1 MTPPALPLVVLL
13 AHTRRFVRRFV
24 VLSDEQAIAITLW
37 IAHTYAFPAADTTPY
52 LAINSA
58 TKRAG
63 KTRLL
68 EVLELVTLR
77 AWLTGRASPAVLTRK
92 IDAVAPTLLLDES
105 DAAFKI
111 ETDYSEALRGVLNS
125 GYKRSG
131 KVSLCVGQ
139 GAKITYKDFATFCPK
154 AIAGI
159 GRLPDTVADRAIP
172 IVLKRRM
179 TAEAVERFR
188 ERDAR
193 REVAALVAQL
203 TGWASSATIT
213 RLAESTPALVDALN
227 DRAADVWEPLF
238 AIADL
243 AGESWPAQARAAAVA
258 LAGEQRDDQDLPIEL
273 LKDIR
278 VIFDELPDGPADL
291 DAVKTAELLEGLN
304 ALTERPWPTYGRG
317 EKPLTAHALARLL
330 KDFGIVSAGRLTF
343 PDGRHRGYRRS
354 GFDDAFARY
363 LPIKVSMCPDA
374 NESGPELAKTKRPDE
389 DYADTSK
396 TRVSS
401 MNTGLKDTWTHR
413 TPDIGDGGG
422 RDAAWAEADARFKR
436 GWQS

>member
-1 MTPPALPLVVLL
+1 MATLVLTLQVLL
-13 AHTRRFVRRFV
+13 DQARRFVRRFV
-24 VLSDEQAIAITLW
+24 ILSDEQAIAIALW
-37 IAHTYAFPAADTTPY
+37 IAHTYVFGAADTTPY

-68 EVLELVTLR
+68 EVLELLVLR
-77 AWLTGRASPAVLTRK
+77 AWFTGRASPAVLIRK
-92 IDAVAPTLLLDES
+92 IDDVSPTLLLDES

-111 ETDYSEALRGVLNS
+111 ETEYSEALRGVLNS

-139 GAKITYKDFATFCPK
+139 GTKITYKDFATFCPK

-172 IVLKRRM
+172 ILLKRR
-179 TAEAVERFR
+179 TVAEPVDRFR

-193 REVAALVAQL
+193 RDARALVGQL
-203 TGWASSATIT
+203 AAWASTETIA
-213 RLAESTPALVDALN
+213 RLAQSTPELVPALN

-238 AIADL
+238 AIAEIAGEAWPTQARGAAITL
-243 AGESWPAQARAAAVA
+243 AGQH
-258 LAGEQRDDQDLPIEL
+258 RDDQDIPIEL

-278 VIFDELPDGPADL
+278 IIFDDGPEAALELDAIKSADL
-291 DAVKTAELLEGLN
+291 LAKLT
-304 ALTERPWPTYGRG
+304 ALTDRPWPTHSRG
-317 EKPLTAHALARLL
+317 EKPLTGHALARLL

-354 GFDDAFARY
+354 AFDDAFARY
-363 LPIKVSMCPDA
+363 LPIKVSKCPFA
-374 NESGPELAKTKRPDE
+374 NETGPEVAKTKCPAPE
-389 DYADTSK
+389 SVDTLK
-396 TRVSS
+396 TPISS
-401 MNTGLKDTWTHR
+401 MNTGLKDTWTL
-413 TPDIGDGGG
+413 
-422 RDAAWAEADARFKR
+422 
-436 GWQS
+436 